1 MSGWR
6 RLLSSAL
13 VVLAEGTAALSQTP
27 PARVVSINMCADQML
42 VDLADPGQIAG
53 LSPYARDAARSWIA
67 DKARA
72 LPVVSGTA
80 EEIVLIRPD
89 LVLAGRFSR
98 QATQAFIQSRNI
110 RLVGFDPAHTLAE
123 AREQILRMGDLLGA
137 QDRAADRV
145 AKLDAALVRLKSAA
159 SAHPLR
165 VLPLSRRGWVAGRD
179 SLLSDILAAGGLLNS
194 AAEARISDGGFM
206 SLEAVVRL
214 RPDALVLSRDDRQAE
229 DQGQAM
235 ILHPALQSLFP
246 PARRII
252 LPEALTICAGP
263 MLAEAM
269 DRLAAQIRR
278 LQPR

>member
-13 VVLAEGTAALSQTP
+13 VVLAGGTAALSQNP

-159 SAHPLR
+159 STHPLR

-269 DRLAAQIRR
+269 DRLAAQIRP

>member
-1 MSGWR
+1 
-6 RLLSSAL
+6 
-13 VVLAEGTAALSQTP
+13 
-27 PARVVSINMCADQML
+27 ML
-42 VDLADPGQIAG
+42 VDLAEPGQIAG

-123 AREQILRMGDLLGA
+123 AREQILRMGDLLGV

-145 AKLDAALVRLKSAA
+145 AKLDVALERLKTAA
-159 SAHPLR
+159 RTRPLR

-206 SLEAVVRL
+206 SLEAVVHL

-235 ILHPALQSLFP
+235 ILHPALQRLFP

-278 LQPR
+278 LQPP